1 MVVLN
6 YADDYPIW
14 TAAMKLKMVWRE
26 QITSYDITF
35 VEDTKLFVSQ
45 CNLFVWKQLIRSQIA
60 RDVVMSSHTVVLYEI
75 MLSVNHKRTHGD
87 S

>member
-35 VEDTKLFVSQ
+35 VEDTKLFVS
-45 CNLFVWKQLIRSQIA
+45 
-60 RDVVMSSHTVVLYEI
+60 
-75 MLSVNHKRTHGD
+75 
-87 S
+87 